1 MMQNKLPHRK
11 SVTIV
16 EFSVCYWRC

>member
-11 SVTIV
+11 SVTII
-16 EFSVCYWRC
+16 EFSVFYWRC